1 MTKMK
6 RTYRL
11 DGLDCA
17 HCAAKLEAAAGK
29 LPGVLDAHINF
40 LTQKLTLELEASADT
55 AAIEAG
61 VCKAAE
67 AISCDIELKRV

>member
-1 MTKMK
+1 MK
-6 RTYRL
+6 RIYRL

-40 LTQKLTLELEASADT
+40 LTQKLTLELEDSADT

-61 VCKAAE
+61 IRKASE
-67 AISCDIELKRV
+67 KLSCDIEMKRA